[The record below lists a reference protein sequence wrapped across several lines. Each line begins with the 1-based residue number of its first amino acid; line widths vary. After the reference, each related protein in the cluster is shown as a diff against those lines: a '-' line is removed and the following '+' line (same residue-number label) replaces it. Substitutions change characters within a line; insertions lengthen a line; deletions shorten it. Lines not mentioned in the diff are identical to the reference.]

1 MHPACV
7 GLKCFE
13 RPRGVQHIGRTRF
26 RSPCIITSRPR
37 RFCLSTGPYYRLVR
51 SQYLKAAPTKM
62 GHVSTKNG
70 ELYDAA
76 TLNNEYSL
84 NVPLQVARSYGW
96 LESPFIVSWSL
107 EASGTNSSLEKFDS
121 AAQ

>member
-7 GLKCFE
+7 GLDYFE
-13 RPRGVQHIGRTRF
+13 GPRSVQRIGRTRF
-26 RSPCIITSRPR
+26 RSPCIIIRRSRLIS
-37 RFCLSTGPYYRLVR
+37 LSPGSYLRLVK

-76 TLNNEYSL
+76 TLIISI
-84 NVPLQVARSYGW
+84 P
-96 LESPFIVSWSL
+96 
-107 EASGTNSSLEKFDS
+107 
-121 AAQ
+121 

>member
-1 MHPACV
+1 
-7 GLKCFE
+7 
-13 RPRGVQHIGRTRF
+13 
-26 RSPCIITSRPR
+26 
-37 RFCLSTGPYYRLVR
+37 
-51 SQYLKAAPTKM
+51 M

-84 NVPLQVARSYGW
+84 NVPLQVARPYGW
-96 LESPFIVSWSL
+96 LKSPLIVSRLSVAL
-107 EASGTNSSLEKFDS
+107 GTASSLETFDL